1 MARPYIDFISA
12 YCDRWCERCAFTE
25 RCSNFAVSSALAMC
39 DGNFEAAIELAIG
52 PPRRPGGKPQQPLHE
67 RVAEAFERF
76 EPTEKEL
83 EEIGREMDAR
93 RARIE
98 KLAVAEASQDYAIAA
113 HRWLQENGEVSGT
126 TEASVREA
134 LEVVGWDQVL
144 IHVKIMRALDGR
156 DESPDG
162 DFRNEGPIQSD
173 WNGSAK
179 VATMSIERSERAWRI
194 IAAATGDEAAGV
206 LAASL
211 ATLSE
216 QMSRE
221 FPHAMEFRRPGFDE
235 GEDGGQGG

>member
-1 MARPYIDFISA
+1 MPRPYIDFISA
-12 YCDRWCERCAFTE
+12 YCDRWCERCAFTA

-52 PPRRPGGKPQQPLHE
+52 PPRVPGGQPQQPLHE
-67 RVAEAFERF
+67 RMAEALEGF

-83 EEIGREMDAR
+83 EEVGREMDAR

-98 KLAVAEASQDYAIAA
+98 KLAVAEASHDYAIAA
-113 HRWLQENGEVSGT
+113 HRWLRQYRDTCG
-126 TEASVREA
+126 ASDAGVQEA
-134 LEVVGWDQVL
+134 LDVIAWDQVL

-156 DESPDG
+156 DECPDG
-162 DFRNEGPIQSD
+162 GRDEDPMQSD

-179 VATMSIERSERAWRI
+179 VAAISIARSERAWRV
-194 IAAATGDEAAGV
+194 IAAATGNEAARV

-211 ATLSE
+211 ATLGQ

-221 FPHAMEFRRPGFDE
+221 FPRAMEFRRPGFDE
-235 GEDGGQGG
+235 AERDREGR